1 MTQVRDGFPE
11 GAALVIGGSGGIGRA
26 VCEAFSEAGVPVAFT
41 YFGNTEAAD
50 ELVAALSIYG
60 GQAAAYRLDLR
71 DSTAIGAVV
80 GAVAA
85 EWNRLHSVVYAA
97 GPDLDQTYFSQLDE
111 AAFRRVVETDVYGF
125 FAVAQAVV
133 PVLKEGGGG
142 SITAVT
148 SAGLARYPARDALSV
163 VPKAAVETMVRA
175 IAAEEGKF
183 GVRANTV
190 APGVIDAGVFH
201 RLRGAAFSDAL
212 VEEMRRNTALRRFG
226 TAREVAET
234 VLFLASSRAGF
245 ITGQRLAVDGG
256 FSI

>member
-1 MTQVRDGFPE
+1 MTQLREGFPE
-11 GAALVIGGSGGIGRA
+11 GAVLVFGGSGGIGRA

-60 GQAAAYRLDLR
+60 GDAAAYRLDLR
-71 DSTAIGAVV
+71 DPTAIGA
-80 GAVAA
+80 
-85 EWNRLHSVVYAA
+85 VVYAA
-97 GPDLDQTYFSQLDE
+97 GPDLDQTYFSQIDE
-111 AAFRRVVETDVYGF
+111 AAFRRVVETDVHGF
-125 FAVAQAVV
+125 FAVAQAAV

-175 IAAEEGKF
+175 IAVEEGKF

-201 RLRGAAFSDAL
+201 RLRGTAFSDAL

-226 TAREVAET
+226 TAREVADT

-245 ITGQRLAVDGG
+245 ITGQRLVVDGG